1 MTVAI
6 PKKKKTKTVKDFEKL
21 LFNYITGKLD
31 LALEFNSSRI
41 VTHERNQVGYLM
53 QTYDASTNLH
63 LDSGPHVVTDNEG
76 NVISIGA
83 GPGAAEYF

>member
-6 PKKKKTKTVKDFEKL
+6 PKKKKNKTVKDLEKL

-31 LALEFNSSRI
+31 LALEFNTNRI
-41 VTHERNQVGYLM
+41 VTHERNQAGYLM
-53 QTYDASTNLH
+53 QTYDSVTGLH
-63 LDSGPHVVTDNEG
+63 LNSGPHVVTDNEG

-83 GPGAAEYF
+83 GAGAAEYF